1 MAVENERP
9 TQKLDRVVITV
20 DRRKCNPKE
29 KLPTQRA
36 TDPTPVGRW
45 LQETPSEQPWNA
57 LASFDFDSSWNECTA
72 QTHEES
78 LMAENGSVDVDDGK

>member
-9 TQKLDRVVITV
+9 KQKLDGIVITV

-36 TDPTPVGRW
+36 TDSTPVGRW

-57 LASFDFDSSWNECTA
+57 LASFDFVSSWNECTA
-72 QTHEES
+72 QPHKES
-78 LMAENGSVDVDDGK
+78 LLADNGSVDVDDGK